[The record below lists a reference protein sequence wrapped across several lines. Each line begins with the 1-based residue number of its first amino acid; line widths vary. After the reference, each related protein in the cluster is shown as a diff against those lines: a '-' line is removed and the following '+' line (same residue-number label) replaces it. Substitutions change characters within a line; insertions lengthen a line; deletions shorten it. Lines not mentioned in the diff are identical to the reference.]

1 MQQYKRFI
9 LILGDIALFYVA
21 LWLALVERGQELIS
35 QEVWT
40 NHYPAF
46 TLVLI
51 LWLGVFYINDLY
63 SSRGSHRAPVLINR
77 LIVSMLANLVLAAV
91 FFYVT
96 IRLWDIKPQTILLLS
111 TVNYLA
117 LLYIWR
123 LVINKVLRT
132 EAFKNTVLFI
142 GHNSI
147 TEELISTI
155 EREPQLGYTIN
166 AILDGVKDDQSDI
179 PWYELNH
186 KTIQSVLYN
195 HRIDTIVV
203 SAEKYADP
211 DVISSLYKSIKPNV
225 AVVSLPSFYE
235 ELTGKIPLNQIGH
248 AWALENLTSKQD
260 RLFLFVKRLI
270 DILSVLILGLIT
282 LIIFP
287 FVALIILLSS
297 GRPIFFTQ
305 SRVGMHGKEF
315 KAIKFRTMIQDAE
328 KDGAQW
334 SQGKGDSRITPF
346 GHFMRKTRIDELPQ
360 LINILK
366 GELSLVGPR
375 PERPEFVENLIQEIP
390 FYKER
395 LLVRP
400 GVSGWAQVEGPAYG
414 GSKEGSLEKLQYDLF
429 YIKNRSLG
437 IELSVILKTIKTV
450 LSRKGQ

>member
-166 AILDGVKDDQSDI
+166 AILDGVKADQSDI

-211 DVISSLYKSIKPNV
+211 DVISSLYKSIAFSSV
-225 AVVSLPSFYE
+225 
-235 ELTGKIPLNQIGH
+235 I
-248 AWALENLTSKQD
+248 D